1 MVEFM
6 DLAKEYGLW
15 AAVSVMLFP
24 WVYTVDKRS
33 RKTKNDLDNVH
44 VSCHIPVGA
53 INELKTEV
61 DELKDGEHSLETR
74 FAVMESSLAEIKADV
89 KSVLNHLVIKGI
101 DK

>member
-1 MVEFM
+1 M
-6 DLAKEYGLW
+6 
-15 AAVSVMLFP
+15 
-24 WVYTVDKRS
+24 
-33 RKTKNDLDNVH
+33 
-44 VSCHIPVGA
+44 
-53 INELKTEV
+53 